1 MGTLRRYGSAL
12 KRYRQSLGFGV
23 HSPFAFSFIRGVLA
37 EKSPYYAYERLAKAR
52 RLSLDMANNKGR
64 HRRVISLKSA
74 KLLFRV
80 TCRFNPAFI
89 LQCGASYGVSSVA
102 MLEVDSSSR
111 LMVYT
116 GSDVHDEIYTALTMP
131 FEGRVTRYAT
141 LEDAAKEYLASLNG
155 HHPFMLV
162 NDTCGCI
169 GTLRP
174 VMTHILDKGGVIVMR
189 NLDRPDMDALWKSTL
204 SAMKHGMSFSN
215 GRVGIIT
222 ALPHLPCQH
231 FSLWF

>member
-1 MGTLRRYGSAL
+1 MGKLSRYCSAL

-23 HSPFAFSFIRGVLA
+23 HSPFAFAFIRGVLV
-37 EKSPYYAYERLAKAR
+37 EKSPYYAYKRLATAR
-52 RLSLDMANNKGR
+52 RMSLDMANNKGR

-80 TCRFNPAFI
+80 TCRFNPALI
-89 LQCGASYGVSSVA
+89 LQCGASYGVSSVS
-102 MLEVDSSSR
+102 MLEVDSASR

-116 GSDVHDEIYTALTMP
+116 GSDVHDEIYTALTSP
-131 FEGRVTRYAT
+131 FGDRVTRYPT

-155 HHPFMLV
+155 HPPFMLV

-169 GTLRP
+169 GTLRI
-174 VMTHILDKGGVIVMR
+174 VMPHILDGGGIAVMR
-189 NLDRPDMDALWKSTL
+189 NLDRPDMRALWEDSL
-204 SAMKHGMSFSN
+204 SVMKHGMSFTN
-215 GRVGIIT
+215 GRIGIIT
-222 ALPHLPCQH
+222 AMPHLPCQH

>member
-1 MGTLRRYGSAL
+1 MGKLGRYSSAL

-23 HSPFAFSFIRGVLA
+23 HSPFAFAFIRGVLA
-37 EKSPYYAYERLAKAR
+37 EKSPYYAYERLATAR

-80 TCRFNPAFI
+80 TCRFNPALI

-102 MLEVDSSSR
+102 MLEVDTSSR

-116 GSDVHDEIYTALTMP
+116 GSDVHDEIYTALSTP
-131 FEGRVTRYAT
+131 FEGRVTRYST
-141 LEDAAKEYLASLNG
+141 LEDAAGEYLASLNG
-155 HHPFMLV
+155 HPPFMLV

-174 VMTHILDKGGVIVMR
+174 VMPRILDKGGVIVMR
-189 NLDRPDMDALWKSTL
+189 NLDRPDMEALWKSTL

-215 GRVGIIT
+215 GRIGIIT
-222 ALPHLPCQH
+222 AMHHLPCQH